1 MNLWPY
7 NMIRLWDSK
16 EVFHTKSNICHFPS
30 ETVPQLLQNRAAWEK
45 PSNGAKPQPW
55 SSVPSCFPVY
65 FRFNFYLR
73 FLFLFF
79 IWVVSEAQSQIHFLI
94 FICVFF
100 FLLVFEPSGPPY
112 NTVYT
117 VTLSNVN
124 FILFL
129 LGQNKVVVV
138 VVVL

>member
-45 PSNGAKPQPW
+45 PSDGAKPQPW

-65 FRFNFYLR
+65 FRFNFYLH

-79 IWVVSEAQSQIHFLI
+79 IWVVSEAQS
-94 FICVFF
+94 
-100 FLLVFEPSGPPY
+100 
-112 NTVYT
+112 
-117 VTLSNVN
+117 
-124 FILFL
+124 
-129 LGQNKVVVV
+129 
-138 VVVL
+138 

>member
-65 FRFNFYLR
+65 FCFNFYLH

-79 IWVVSEAQSQIHFLI
+79 IWVVSEAQSQFHFLI

-100 FLLVFEPSGPPY
+100 FCLCLSLLGLRTIPSI
-112 NTVYT
+112 
-117 VTLSNVN
+117 LCN
-124 FILFL
+124 FIKCKFHSFL
-129 LGQNKVVVV
+129 IGVE
-138 VVVL
+138 

>member
-45 PSNGAKPQPW
+45 PSDGAKPQPW

-65 FRFNFYLR
+65 FRFNFYLHFLFLFFYLGCVRSSKLVSLSHFYLR
-73 FLFLFF
+73 FLFLF
-79 IWVVSEAQSQIHFLI
+79 
-94 FICVFF
+94 
-100 FLLVFEPSGPPY
+100 VFEPSGPPY

-117 VTLSNVN
+117 M
-124 FILFL
+124 
-129 LGQNKVVVV
+129 
-138 VVVL
+138 